1 MFFSSS
7 NSQRGGRQ
15 QGFFFGLIP
24 HHCCTCFKSRA
35 FTGGGRL
42 RSPGD
47 LLFTRDEN
55 EKKEK
60 NKNNTNKTMLYDDD
74 AVLPGR
80 IQMSCGLAF
89 FDGCVALCLVV
100 SGKAAG
106 IKPQRSRLSSTRKS
120 VRNTSVIYSQS
131 RVSHQTEEIT
141 NTIESS
147 SRSAVSMADRIH
159 PLSDLALHEPGE
171 LIRTPENNRKWKQ
184 QQTQPN
190 KTKQITSINQT

>member
-1 MFFSSS
+1 MSS
-7 NSQRGGRQ
+7 
-15 QGFFFGLIP
+15 
-24 HHCCTCFKSRA
+24 
-35 FTGGGRL
+35 
-42 RSPGD
+42 
-47 LLFTRDEN
+47 
-55 EKKEK
+55 
-60 NKNNTNKTMLYDDD
+60 
-74 AVLPGR
+74 
-80 IQMSCGLAF
+80 GLAF
-89 FDGCVALCLVV
+89 FFYGCVALCLVV

-106 IKPQRSRLSSTRKS
+106 IKPQRSRLSSARKS

-171 LIRTPENNRKWKQ
+171 LIRPPENNRKWKQ